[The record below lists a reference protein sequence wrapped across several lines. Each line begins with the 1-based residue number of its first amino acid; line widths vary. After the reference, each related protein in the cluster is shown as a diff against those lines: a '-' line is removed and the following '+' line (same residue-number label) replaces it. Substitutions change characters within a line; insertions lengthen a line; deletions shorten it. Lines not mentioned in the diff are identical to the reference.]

1 MTEQQPYDVVQRYAG
16 FELRRY
22 PAHAVA
28 EVAVS
33 ASFDRAGN
41 AAFRR
46 LFNYISGN
54 NTARQPLA
62 MTAPVVQ
69 SAPPPPQASSEKVP
83 MTAPVLQRG
92 PLPGGPAGDGN
103 RGGEQ
108 GTYAVAFV
116 LPAGMT
122 ADTAPVPTDPL
133 VAVRTVPGS
142 TAAALRFSGRGSGS
156 AFATRNRVLQDAI
169 RTAGMTPSGPP
180 RFARFDPPFTP
191 WFLRHNEVVQDVEQD
206 RDGGQAPGGLVP

>member
-1 MTEQQPYDVVQRYAG
+1 MTEQQPYELVKQYPD

-22 PAHAVA
+22 PAHTVA
-28 EVAVS
+28 EVEVS

-41 AAFRR
+41 AAFRH

-54 NTARQPLA
+54 NTARQSLA

-69 SAPPPPQASSEKVP
+69 GVAPSGRPPSQKVQ

-92 PLPGGPAGDGN
+92 PLDGGPTS
-103 RGGEQ
+103 GGEPEE
-108 GTYAVAFV
+108 GAYVVAFV

-122 ADTAPVPTDPL
+122 EDAAPVPADPR
-133 VAVRTVPGS
+133 VRIRTVPGS
-142 TAAALRFSGRGSGS
+142 MAAVLRFSGSGS
-156 AFATRNRVLQDAI
+156 KAAFAKRNQELQDAI
-169 RTAGMTPSGPP
+169 AKAGMPAVGPP
-180 RFARFDPPFTP
+180 RFARFDPPFKP

-206 RDGGQAPGGLVP
+206 GSGGSA